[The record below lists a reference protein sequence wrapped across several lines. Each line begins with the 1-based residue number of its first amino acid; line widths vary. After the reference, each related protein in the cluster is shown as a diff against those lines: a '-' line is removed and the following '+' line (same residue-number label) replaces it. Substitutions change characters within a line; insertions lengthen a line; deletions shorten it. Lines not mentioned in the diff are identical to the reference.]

1 MVRRLP
7 VFRPCRVILPPSAV
21 ASFVRDMRA
30 FLAESNAAKRDEIA
44 ARQLDV
50 LEKFRLPQE
59 RDLRLSDVK
68 EMFLQM
74 RDHV

>member
-1 MVRRLP
+1 
-7 VFRPCRVILPPSAV
+7 
-21 ASFVRDMRA
+21 MRA
-30 FLAESNAAKRDEIA
+30 FLAESNATKRDEIA

-74 RDHV
+74 RDYV